1 MGTGDR
7 ASLAGWAD
15 PCPPHSTAVGLGARD
30 AITPPQSTP
39 QSRAGCRGTPK
50 SRGSKGLI
58 PSGPRGHLPRCSIT
72 HPLCCEANYTRSHL
86 ISF

>member
-30 AITPPQSTP
+30 AIAAPTKHPAKQSRVPRDPKKQREQRVNPIRAPRPPPQV
-39 QSRAGCRGTPK
+39 
-50 SRGSKGLI
+50 LHH
-58 PSGPRGHLPRCSIT
+58 PSAVLRSQL
-72 HPLCCEANYTRSHL
+72 HPLSPN
-86 ISF
+86 